1 MDIQNIVGYIATA
14 VSTITFLPQV
24 MKTWKTKSTKDFS
37 VAMILLGV
45 LGSFLWL
52 VYGIFLKAF
61 PIIITN
67 AIVMSCFIIVFSFKL
82 KYK

>member
-1 MDIQNIVGYIATA
+1 MDIQNIVGYIATI

-61 PIIITN
+61 PIIITGMKFG
-67 AIVMSCFIIVFSFKL
+67 IDLF
-82 KYK
+82 